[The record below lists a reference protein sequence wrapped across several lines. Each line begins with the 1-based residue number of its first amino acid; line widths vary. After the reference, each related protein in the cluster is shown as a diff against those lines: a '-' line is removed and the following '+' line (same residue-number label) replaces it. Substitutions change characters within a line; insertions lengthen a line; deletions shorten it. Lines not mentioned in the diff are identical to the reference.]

1 MTVKSKVKTKTIFI
15 CVSIM
20 SPISNPRPYLTHSR
34 CHYLLYFAKVC
45 FSPCLRYL
53 FMRLCVWHCISLSE
67 KPGKKEVGGGDDK
80 VGFQV
85 HCYPCGSWI
94 ADRRISFRIRKWIS
108 CCFGFGQV
116 DVHPFA
122 KSRISIAA
130 KRKWKANCSLTWP
143 NSLFT
148 MATATAHA
156 RPIYGQKNNKN
167 KIKEKNRV

>member
-67 KPGKKEVGGGDDK
+67 KPGKKEVGGGGMTKWVSKFIATPVDRGLRIGGSADFFSHSQMNFLLLWFRPGRCASVCQVSHFNCRQTK
-80 VGFQV
+80 VKSQLQL
-85 HCYPCGSWI
+85 
-94 ADRRISFRIRKWIS
+94 DL
-108 CCFGFGQV
+108 
-116 DVHPFA
+116 A
-122 KSRISIAA
+122 KFTFHHGDCDCACAA
-130 KRKWKANCSLTWP
+130 NLRAK
-143 NSLFT
+143 
-148 MATATAHA
+148 
-156 RPIYGQKNNKN
+156 
-167 KIKEKNRV
+167 KI